1 MDYERELDAAIR
13 AASAGMAAIAD
24 WRGDGTEAGG
34 TDLRD
39 AGETETKTSVNDM
52 VTAAD
57 QASQDAI
64 LEILTSAFPDDSV
77 VGEEGTGEH
86 YSGHGREWVV
96 DPIDGTANFAV
107 GLPYYCVS
115 IALVVDGTPQVGVVA
130 SPPRALDRLWY
141 GVRGEGAF
149 VHHGV
154 DDVTD
159 AADLDGTPLAV
170 SDRDELAGAVV
181 FGRLSERDADV
192 RAVDEI
198 TVREVLDREG
208 QFRRPG
214 SAAINLAQVAAGHAD
229 GYLIL
234 SIQEWDVAAGLLL
247 VEEAG
252 GTVRRRPSRIE
263 DSSIEVIV
271 SNGYIQADLEAIAAE
286 AIEQAET

>member
-1 MDYERELDAAIR
+1 MNYASELDAAIR
-13 AASAGMAAIAD
+13 AASAGMEAMRAE
-24 WRGDGTEAGG
+24 RGD
-34 TDLRD
+34 LRT
-39 AGETETKTSVNDM
+39 AGETETKSSVNDM

-77 VGEEGTGEH
+77 VGEEGTGEQ
-86 YSGHGREWVV
+86 YSGEGREWVV

-115 IALVVDGTPQVGVVA
+115 IALVVDGSPQVGIVA

-149 VHHGV
+149 VQYGV
-154 DDVTD
+154 DGVTD
-159 AADLDGTPLAV
+159 ADDLDGTPLAV
-170 SDRDELAGAVV
+170 SDRTELPGSVV

-192 RAVDEI
+192 RAIDEI
-198 TVREVLDREG
+198 TVREILDREG

-234 SIQEWDVAAGLLL
+234 SIQEWDIAAGTLL

-263 DSSIEVIV
+263 DGSIEIIA
-271 SNGYIQADLEAIAAE
+271 SNGSIQAELEAITERAL
-286 AIEQAET
+286 EQTAS

>member
-13 AASAGMAAIAD
+13 AATAGMEAMRAE
-24 WRGDGTEAGG
+24 RGDLREAGG
-34 TDLRD
+34 T
-39 AGETETKTSVNDM
+39 ETKTNVNDM
-52 VTAAD
+52 VTVAD

-64 LEILTSAFPDDSV
+64 LDVLKSAFPDDSV

-154 DDVTD
+154 DGVTD
-159 AADLDGTPLAV
+159 ADDLDGTPLEV
-170 SDRDELAGAVV
+170 SDQDELAGAVV

-192 RAVDEI
+192 RAIDEI

-263 DSSIEVIV
+263 DGSIEVIV
-271 SNGYIQADLEAIAAE
+271 SNGHIQADLEAIAAE
-286 AIEQAET
+286 AIELAET

>member
-1 MDYERELDAAIR
+1 MDYEAELDAAIR
-13 AASAGMAAIAD
+13 AATAGMDAMRAE
-24 WRGDGTEAGG
+24 RGD
-34 TDLRD
+34 LRE
-39 AGETETKTSVNDM
+39 AGETETKSSVNDM

-64 LEILTSAFPDDSV
+64 LEILTSGFPDDSV
-77 VGEEGTGEH
+77 VGEEGTGEQ
-86 YSGHGREWVV
+86 YSGEGREWVV

-115 IALVVDGTPQVGVVA
+115 IALVVDGSPQVGVVA

-149 VHHGV
+149 VQYGV
-154 DDVTD
+154 DGVTD
-159 AADLDGTPLAV
+159 GDDLDGTPLAV
-170 SDRDELAGAVV
+170 SDRDELPGSVV

-192 RAVDEI
+192 RAIDEI
-198 TVREVLDREG
+198 TVLEILDREG

-234 SIQEWDVAAGLLL
+234 SIQEWDIAAGALL

-263 DSSIEVIV
+263 DGSIEIIA
-271 SNGYIQADLEAIAAE
+271 SNGSIQAELESIAAD
-286 AIEQAET
+286 AIERAAQ